1 MGNGVDLTGVRILL
15 VEDDMLIRTDLEDG
29 LTDTGATVISTGR
42 LTEAIELVEGDIG
55 HAVLDVKLEDG
66 NVHPIAN
73 RLAERGV
80 PFTFYSSS
88 ARCNG
93 LAERFPDAVVLSKP
107 VLPQRLAAI
116 IASTKPQ
123 GAAA

>member
-1 MGNGVDLTGVRILL
+1 MGRGIDLTGNRILL
-15 VEDDMLIRTDLEDG
+15 VEDDLLIRTDLEDG
-29 LTDTGATVISTGR
+29 LIDIGATVVSTGR
-42 LTEAIELVEGDIG
+42 LTEAIELVETDVT

-66 NVHPIAN
+66 HVHPIAD
-73 RLAERGV
+73 RLQQRGI

-107 VLPQRLAAI
+107 ALADQLASI
-116 IASTKPQ
+116 IANTASRGT
-123 GAAA
+123 AA